1 MNLTLVPIL
10 QLIHYTSTPNFIPIQ
25 GNPLPY
31 FDQFSQFK
39 GNSFGVQMSI
49 PILNGFRS
57 SNAVTRARIALER
70 ARTNEKQTA
79 LDLERTVYTAITDAK
94 GALQAYESAQTALNA
109 RKLAFEY
116 AKERFNVG
124 LSNSFE
130 LSQAQTLYTNAQSDL
145 VRTKYDYIFK
155 VKVVEFYFGIPIV
168 EKL

>member
-1 MNLTLVPIL
+1 
-10 QLIHYTSTPNFIPIQ
+10 
-25 GNPLPY
+25 
-31 FDQFSQFK
+31 
-39 GNSFGVQMSI
+39 
-49 PILNGFRS
+49 
-57 SNAVTRARIALER
+57 
-70 ARTNEKQTA
+70 
-79 LDLERTVYTAITDAK
+79 
-94 GALQAYESAQTALNA
+94 
-109 RKLAFEY
+109 LAFEY